1 MDVLGAQ
8 LLRRTIEQQQHWR
21 QATAVIEG
29 RQPTRDPDRSDLIDF
44 AGAVRRYEATDGES
58 FEKRL
63 HDGRWL
69 WASTAS

>member
-8 LLRRTIEQQQHWR
+8 LLQRTIEQQQHWR

-29 RQPTRDPDRSDLIDF
+29 RQPTRDPDQSQLVDF
-44 AGAVRRYEATDGES
+44 AGAIRRYRASDGES

-63 HDGRWL
+63 HDGLWL
-69 WASTAS
+69 WAPTGS